1 MVVSLFV
8 RLALEPI
15 SNFSDGPNHPA
26 TPVSSLRKQGPNSQP
41 APFAAW
47 VRAFAGMTLRWTQ
60 LRLPHPVDL
69 QELLG
74 RRRRIAGNFALAED
88 DRLAEQQPD
97 LDVAHHQPE
106 EAPVGFLGAVET
118 QQPRLPPCFQHRLQ
132 ALRSEEHTS
141 ELQSRENLVC
151 RLLLEK

>member
-1 MVVSLFV
+1 RMDISRCALAAWPTWLPGLARILVANRPGGVAGLSRFSL
-8 RLALEPI
+8 AP
-15 SNFSDGPNHPA
+15 
-26 TPVSSLRKQGPNSQP
+26 P
-41 APFAAW
+41 APG
-47 VRAFAGMTLRWTQ
+47 R
-60 LRLPHPVDL
+60 LRLVHLVDRE
-69 QELLG
+69 ELLG